1 MAATYGFQR
10 IKILSME
17 EQPLH
22 FCTENLP
29 VSTTTMSSFPSLS
42 RSGGLAD
49 RSLVRVPWPLGPA
62 FWPEPCRKQSLC
74 GCQPFIYT
82 HSCLKLN

>member
-22 FCTENLP
+22 FCTENLA

-62 FWPEPCRKQSLC
+62 FWPGPSPAGNRASAAASRL
-74 GCQPFIYT
+74 FT
-82 HSCLKLN
+82 HIPASN